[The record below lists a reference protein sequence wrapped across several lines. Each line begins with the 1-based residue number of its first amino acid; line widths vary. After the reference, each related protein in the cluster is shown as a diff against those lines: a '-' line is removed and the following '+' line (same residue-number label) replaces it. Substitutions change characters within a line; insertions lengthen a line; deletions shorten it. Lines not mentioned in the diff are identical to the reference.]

1 MPPSKQDK
9 VPVPCPHC
17 GHSQLVP
24 PTAVSS
30 VCKGCGEHFHVQE
43 ALNPKPK
50 KVAKAPE
57 LRTIHCFDC
66 GTELKVPVAAES
78 TMCKRCSTHIDLR
91 DYSFANAVSKN
102 FRTKGSFVVE
112 QKGYVFNTEA
122 LVGEAV
128 IKGRFLGKLKAER
141 TLTIHTGAEIKGTFT
156 AGMLVI
162 PAKNRFYWGETINVV
177 SAEISGELSADINAS
192 ETIIVK
198 STGVYFGNAQ
208 AQNMIVEPGAVV
220 VGEMRIGP
228 KPPPPPAPALAD
240 LPPRPKAVANSS
252 APLALSPPPPPAPPP
267 PLAPAPAPAPKKTTR
282 RTTKKSD
289 SQNKLDL

>member
-1 MPPSKQDK
+1 MPASKQEK

-17 GHSQLVP
+17 GHSQVVP
-24 PTAVSS
+24 RTAVST
-30 VCKGCGEHFHVQE
+30 VCKECGGHFHVQE
-43 ALNPKPK
+43 ALKPTPR

-57 LRTIHCFDC
+57 QRTIHCFDC
-66 GTELKVPVAAES
+66 GTELKIPVAAES
-78 TMCKRCSTHIDLR
+78 TMCKRCSSHIDLR

-122 LVGEAV
+122 LVGDAV

-156 AGMLVI
+156 AGLLII
-162 PAKNRFYWGETINVV
+162 PAKNRFFWGERINVG
-177 SAEISGELSADINAS
+177 SIEISGELTADITAT
-192 ETIIVK
+192 EAVIVK
-198 STGVYFGNAQ
+198 STGVFFGNAQ
-208 AQNMIVEPGAVV
+208 AQNLIVEPGAVV

-228 KPPPPPAPALAD
+228 KPKLETAPVQPEPPVPPPEPKPKPEPQ
-240 LPPRPKAVANSS
+240 LPLLLEQKQK
-252 APLALSPPPPPAPPP
+252 SP
-267 PLAPAPAPAPKKTTR
+267 PKKTTR
-282 RTTKKSD
+282 RTTRKSD